1 MPRTYTPQQKAEALE
16 LLAATGGDIAQTQ
29 MKTGIAER
37 TLYRWRNE
45 LWQTWRR
52 QAPPPPS
59 PKPLPQFA
67 DDLEAMDFLRQKIMA
82 ELLNLANNY
91 QENLAYTTPTQRVT
105 LMAQFLDRLIT
116 LDEHL
121 KPYTP
126 VEIHHRLLDS
136 EGEEPGGRLQAE
148 RRIEEQQRTLTTLR
162 DPGF

>member
-1 MPRTYTPQQKAEALE
+1 MPRTCTPQQKAEALE
-16 LLAATGGDIAQTQ
+16 LLAATGGDITQTQ

-91 QENLAYTTPTQRVT
+91 QENLAYTTPAQRVT
-105 LMAQFLDRLIT
+105 LIAQLLDRFMA

-121 KPYTP
+121 KPYRP
-126 VEIHHRLLDS
+126 KPIVQLHVIGS
-136 EGEEPGGRLQAE
+136 EGEEPEDDEPSTLGIMRSRL
-148 RRIEEQQRTLTTLR
+148 LTTLR